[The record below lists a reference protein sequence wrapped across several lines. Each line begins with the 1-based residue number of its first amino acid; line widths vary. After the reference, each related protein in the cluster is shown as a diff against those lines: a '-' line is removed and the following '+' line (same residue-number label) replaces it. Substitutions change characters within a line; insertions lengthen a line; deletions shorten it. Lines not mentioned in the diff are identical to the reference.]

1 MPKVTI
7 PANGWR
13 PRPYQMK
20 AWGAFEKGVRRSLL
34 VWHRRRLEQ
43 ARTN

>member
-13 PRPYQMK
+13 PRFYQME
-20 AWGAFEKGVRRSLL
+20 AWAAFERGVRRSLL
-34 VWHRRRLEQ
+34 VWHRRLSGRQ
-43 ARTN
+43 R